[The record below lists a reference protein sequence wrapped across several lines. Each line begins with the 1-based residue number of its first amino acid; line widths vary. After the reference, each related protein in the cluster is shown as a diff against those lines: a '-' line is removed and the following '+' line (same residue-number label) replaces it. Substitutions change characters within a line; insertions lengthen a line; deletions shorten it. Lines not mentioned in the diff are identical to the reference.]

1 MGLVKKNKKHSLP
14 ASSKIKNTAK
24 FFIITAIFSFVI
36 AYIAYVYNSNKV
48 EHAPAIE
55 SIQFKNTLQYNEEQ
69 KESMLFAKYAF
80 GKFQTD
86 VRPAY
91 ENLLSYG
98 RNYVILNSN
107 QYNTYSNLINNYRE
121 GLLKYEDCYP
131 EQVWALNDVTSNILV
146 FAEKLQIE
154 TDWSEHL
161 DLINSINN
169 QISHLNTP
177 LIKLLY
183 SNQLEYQI
191 VQQNDLN
198 IVKF

>member
-1 MGLVKKNKKHSLP
+1 MGLINASKKSSLP

-24 FFIITAIFSFVI
+24 FIVITALFSFVI
-36 AYIAYVYNSNKV
+36 AAIAYMFNSTKI
-48 EHAPAIE
+48 EHAPAKE
-55 SIQFKNTLQYNEEQ
+55 SIQLNTSQYSEEQ
-69 KESMLFAKYAF
+69 KESMLFIKYAF

-91 ENLLSYG
+91 EDLLSYG
-98 RNYVILNSN
+98 RNYVGLTNN
-107 QYNTYSNLINNYRE
+107 QYNTYSNLLNNYRKD
-121 GLLKYEDCYP
+121 LLQYENHYP
-131 EQVWALNDVTSNILV
+131 EQVLALNDVTSNILV

-154 TDWSEHL
+154 KDWFKHL

-169 QISHLNTP
+169 DISQLNTP
-177 LIKLLY
+177 LIKLLHT
-183 SNQLEYQI
+183 NQLDYQI